1 MGRAAAAPSVGALKE
16 AAAAVIFPLKSHL
29 AAAAAANL
37 PISLLPS
44 PEYTVGNIT
53 SNTLQGS
60 GRGERGL
67 YFKSRDARS
76 LRWVSILLGFNF
88 FLYELPIMAVR
99 FDTVATNI
107 EKLSNEEENM
117 GNWEHLAT
125 LIQIRDG
132 VWLGRVCGG
141 GSEMSSVGSNRWAGG
156 RPHCQANSRFGR
168 ERRKWK
174 ISNNKIPFSSLPSF
188 LCDPPFNPTSRVSPS
203 TLHLLNRNPAP
214 MKIAVTCADLSWRH
228 KPKCSTLAKGCE
240 DGFAHR
246 CLRIVSM

>member
-88 FLYELPIMAVR
+88 FLYELPILAVR

-141 GSEMSSVGSNRWAGG
+141 GSEMSSGGSNRWAGG
-156 RPHCQANSRFGR
+156 RFVRQIPDSGERGGSGKSRITRF
-168 ERRKWK
+168 
-174 ISNNKIPFSSLPSF
+174 PFPPSLPSF
-188 LCDPPFNPTSRVSPS
+188 ATPLSIRHLASVHPPS
-203 TLHLLNRNPAP
+203 T
-214 MKIAVTCADLSWRH
+214 S
-228 KPKCSTLAKGCE
+228 
-240 DGFAHR
+240 
-246 CLRIVSM
+246 